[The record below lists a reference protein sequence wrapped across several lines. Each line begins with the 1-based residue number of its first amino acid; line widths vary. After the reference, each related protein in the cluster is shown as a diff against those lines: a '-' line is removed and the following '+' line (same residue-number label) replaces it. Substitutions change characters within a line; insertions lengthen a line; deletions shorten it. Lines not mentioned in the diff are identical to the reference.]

1 LRKNEPEKPERKKC
15 GDCARFKVPDAGCPN
30 YESFSEYVDGCPLM
44 DADCAAC
51 SDFLEK
57 GAYELGDYVFK
68 VKGQL
73 VLVYEGA
80 EPLYPIKISGL
91 DSLMNRKALAKSLN
105 LDQTDVDRLAAKILA
120 DHESAVNEKTK
131 EQEPKPSTPSDIQA
145 KAKAILETGDPIEY
159 VADVVQLIHYGD
171 REKTKITWLS
181 TLYYELNIVTVGTT
195 GVGKSD
201 LVYAVLCAVPDEY
214 VVRLKECSPKALFYA
229 VRAGVNLDKCTLYFD
244 DVPDDPETVKMLK
257 DITSENRVD
266 PRLWTVTKERE
277 HLDVVLEGNFNV
289 LASAIKT
296 MSDEGDQILRRFVV
310 VNPNEDP
317 EVNVQVMEKIKL
329 GMRLG
334 RGKRWMPPDFDVAKE
349 VTRQIKEA
357 DFEVH
362 IPFDFEFPVI
372 GTVARSELKQFM
384 ALVCAVAKARFKQRI
399 VSGRML
405 FAEPKDLETAVAL
418 WSQRQ
423 SRKISVD
430 AERIL
435 EELPGQ
441 EPQLTYSDEK
451 EEVMAY
457 SPEPV
462 TSTTLARKLKEKPR
476 DLRDTL
482 DHLFNIGYVDRKAI
496 GGRGNPF
503 AYWKVPLRVQNGKDL
518 NDLGDSE
525 TPKSLGPIRLKNPEN
540 SINDYYAQMK
550 AQYPELDMEKVHH
563 NYMERIILL
572 NPGFPRNN
580 HKPESSPISE
590 KEANDLGDSETPKSL
605 SSIPEPPKGTSDVN
619 DHFSDNNEDSSKFDL
634 NPSVTEENVL
644 GWLRLNWKG
653 STEQELDKRLMTQ
666 GYTAEQAK
674 RLRVKW
680 LSQGLLRNRLGMTV
694 WANGDEIPS
703 VKEVLEKMRGLFV
716 EGREEEFLAHAVEAG
731 LSEDEA
737 HSLFESLKGEELFWL
752 DRPEDG
758 KTVWRWVHE

>member
-1 LRKNEPEKPERKKC
+1 MRKNEPEKPERKKC
-15 GDCARFKVPDAGCPN
+15 GNCARFKVPDAGCPN
-30 YESFSEYVDGCPLM
+30 YESFMEYVDGRPLM
-44 DADCAAC
+44 DANCAAC
-51 SDFLEK
+51 SDFLER
-57 GAYELGDYVFK
+57 GAYELGDYVLK
-68 VKGQL
+68 VKGNL
-73 VLVYEGA
+73 VLIYEGA
-80 EPLYPIKISGL
+80 EPRYPIKMSAL
-91 DSLMNRKALAKSLN
+91 DSLVNRTALAKSLN
-105 LDQTDVDRLAAKILA
+105 LDQTNVDRLAAKILA
-120 DHESAVNEKTK
+120 DYEPAVNEKTK
-131 EQEPKPSTPSDIQA
+131 GQEPKPSTPSDIQA
-145 KAKAILETGDPIEY
+145 KAKDILETGDPIEY
-159 VADVVQLIHYGD
+159 VADIVQLIHYGD
-171 REKTKITWLS
+171 REKTKIVWLS
-181 TLYYELNIVTVGTT
+181 TLWHELNIVTVGTT

-229 VRAGVNLDKCTLYFD
+229 VKAGVNLDGCTLYFD

-296 MSDEGDQILRRFVV
+296 MSDEGGQILRRFVV

-317 EVNVQVMEKIKL
+317 EVNAQVMEKIKL
-329 GMRLG
+329 EKRLG
-334 RGKRWMPPDFDVAKE
+334 RGKRWVPPDFDVARE
-349 VTRQIKEA
+349 VTKQIKEA

-384 ALVCAVAKARFKQRI
+384 ALVCAVAKAWFKQRL
-399 VSGRML
+399 VSGRIL
-405 FAEPKDLETAVAL
+405 FAEPKDFEIAATL

-451 EEVMAY
+451 ENVMAY

-482 DHLFNIGYVDRKAI
+482 DHLFNTGYVDRKAI

-503 AYWKVPLRVQNGKDL
+503 AYWKGPTCVQNGKDL
-518 NDLGDSE
+518 NYLGDSE
-525 TPKSLGPIRLKNPEN
+525 TPKSLSPIRLKNPEN
-540 SINDYYAQMK
+540 SVNDYYAQMK
-550 AQYPELDMEKVHH
+550 TRYPELNMAKVHE
-563 NYMERIILL
+563 NYMERIRIL

-590 KEANDLGDSETPKSL
+590 KEANDLGESQTPKSS
-605 SSIPEPPKGTSDVN
+605 SSIPEPSKSASDVN
-619 DHFSDNNEDSSKFDL
+619 DHFSDNNKDKSKFDL
-634 NPSVTEENVL
+634 NPSATEENVL
-644 GWLRLNWKG
+644 GWLRLDWRGG
-653 STEQELDKRLMTQ
+653 SEHDLDELVKSQ
-666 GYTAEQAK
+666 GYPELQA
-674 RLRVKW
+674 RQLRVKW
-680 LSQGLLRNRLGMTV
+680 LAEGLLKVRNGRV
-694 WANGDEIPS
+694 SWA
-703 VKEVLEKMRGLFV
+703 
-716 EGREEEFLAHAVEAG
+716 EGAD
-731 LSEDEA
+731 S
-737 HSLFESLKGEELFWL
+737 
-752 DRPEDG
+752 DG
-758 KTVWRWVHE
+758 

>member
-1 LRKNEPEKPERKKC
+1 LLDGSIQNTATRRFSIPIPEKTC

-30 YESFSEYVDGCPLM
+30 YESFTEYVDGRPLM
-44 DADCAAC
+44 DAHCAAC

-68 VKGQL
+68 VKEQL
-73 VLVYEGA
+73 VLVYEGP
-80 EPLYPIKISGL
+80 EPLYPIKISSL
-91 DSLMNRKALAKSLN
+91 DSLVNRKALAKSLN

-131 EQEPKPSTPSDIQA
+131 EQEPKPSTPSGIQA
-145 KAKAILETGDPIEY
+145 KAKAILETGDPIEHA
-159 VADVVQLIHYGD
+159 ADVIQLIHYGD
-171 REKTKITWLS
+171 REKTKIVWLS
-181 TLYYELNIVTVGTT
+181 TLYHELNIVTVGTT

-229 VRAGVNLDKCTLYFD
+229 VKAGVNLDKCTLYFD

-289 LASAIKT
+289 LVSAIKT
-296 MSDEGDQILRRFVV
+296 MSDEGDQVLRRFMV

-317 EVNVQVMEKIKL
+317 QVNVQVMEKIKL
-329 GMRLG
+329 EKRLG

-349 VTRQIKEA
+349 VTKQIKEA

-384 ALVCAVAKARFKQRI
+384 ALVCAVAKARFKQRL

-441 EPQLTYSDEK
+441 EPQLTYSGEK
-451 EEVMAY
+451 EEVMVY
-457 SPEPV
+457 SPDPV

-482 DHLFNIGYVDRKAI
+482 DHLYNIGYVDRKAI

-503 AYWKVPLRVQNGKDL
+503 AYWKVPLCVQNGKDL
-518 NDLGDSE
+518 NDLGDLE
-525 TPKSLGPIRLKNPEN
+525 TPKSLGSIRLKNPEN
-540 SINDYYAQMK
+540 SIHDYYAQMK
-550 AQYPELDMEKVHH
+550 TQYPELDMGKVHH
-563 NYMERIILL
+563 NYMERISLL

-590 KEANDLGDSETPKSL
+590 KEANDLGKSQIPKS
-605 SSIPEPPKGTSDVN
+605 SGSISEPPKDASDVN
-619 DHFSDNNEDSSKFDL
+619 DHFSDNNRDRSKFDL

-644 GWLRLNWKG
+644 GWLRLDWRGG
-653 STEQELDKRLMTQ
+653 SEHDLDELVKSQ
-666 GYTAEQAK
+666 GYPELQA
-674 RLRVKW
+674 RQLRVKW
-680 LSQGLLRNRLGMTV
+680 LAEGLLKVRDGRVSWTEG
-694 WANGDEIPS
+694 ADS
-703 VKEVLEKMRGLFV
+703 VG
-716 EGREEEFLAHAVEAG
+716 
-731 LSEDEA
+731 
-737 HSLFESLKGEELFWL
+737 
-752 DRPEDG
+752 
-758 KTVWRWVHE
+758 